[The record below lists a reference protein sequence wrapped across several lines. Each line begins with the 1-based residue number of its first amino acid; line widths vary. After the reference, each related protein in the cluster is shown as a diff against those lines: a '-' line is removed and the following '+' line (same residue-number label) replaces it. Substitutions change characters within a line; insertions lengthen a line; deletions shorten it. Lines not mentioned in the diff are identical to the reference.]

1 MFDRYDRFHNLKSI
15 QVMGKAKIIASFSK
29 GYNASAEYKKP
40 PLSALEQ
47 LVTLM
52 NLICVTS
59 KKIEAL
65 FSDFKKDGYDTR

>member
-1 MFDRYDRFHNLKSI
+1 
-15 QVMGKAKIIASFSK
+15 MGKAKIIASFSK
-29 GYNASAEYKKP
+29 GYNASAEYKKS

-65 FSDFKKDGYDTR
+65 FSDFKKDGYDAR